1 MRVLL
6 VDDDPIMR
14 RATARMLPRFQVD
27 TVGSAPDALSAVES
41 TPYAAVVIDACL
53 GSFADRGGIELVRE
67 LRSRGYPSGIVLV
80 SGIVK
85 EDLEEEGRRAGADA
99 ALLKGEFDG
108 SELRMT
114 IERVIAVRNPPA
126 AGDVDELPSELRVLA
141 DDVLDVFAQER
152 SIEAEQAY
160 RLALLAQAAFA
171 SEERDWSVIEACA
184 RAVGLSRQTL
194 QPYATVASRW
204 TAPELLHLLAERR
217 NARGEPISISHLVLL
232 ARLSNPARSQ
242 WLERVFDEGL
252 TVRQLRELLR
262 SESQE

>member
-14 RATARMLPRFQVD
+14 RATTRMLPRFRVD
-27 TVGSAPDALSAVES
+27 AVSSAAEALLAVAS
-41 TPYAAVVIDACL
+41 TLYSAVVIDACL
-53 GSFADRGGIELVRE
+53 GPSADRAGIELVRE
-67 LRSRGYPSGIVLV
+67 LRVRGYASGIVLV

-85 EDLEEEGRRAGADA
+85 EHLEDEARRAGADA
-99 ALLKGEFDG
+99 ALLKGDFDG

-114 IERVIAVRNPPA
+114 IERVIAVHNPPPPSA
-126 AGDVDELPSELRVLA
+126 VDELPPDLRALA

-152 SIEAEQAY
+152 SLEAEQAY

-171 SEERDWSVIEACA
+171 SEARDWSVIEACA

-194 QPYATVASRW
+194 QPYATVVSRW
-204 TAPELLHLLAERR
+204 SADELRRLLAERR
-217 NARGEPISISHLVLL
+217 NVRGEPISVSHLVLL
-232 ARLSNPARSQ
+232 SRLPNPARSL
-242 WLERVFDEGL
+242 WLERVFGEGL

-262 SESQE
+262 ESQD